1 MANFDEFDAESQ
13 ALLNN
18 LQQSNKFLSFED
30 LNKGFP
36 DNETFNSFSARRT
49 FDHISRERAEN
60 SFFGT
65 ESIFNEKKEGEFIYR
80 YINKT
85 LLAED
90 IIYYTQKK
98 SIMKYRVF
106 KYNDGVK
113 FSEYIII
120 DNEEYDVKTEINM
133 LSGYIDFSQN
143 PIFRF
148 SFNLKE
154 QKANFQILYEFKEYK
169 NSADVN
175 RIAIKLTFDK
185 YIDFEF
191 FLNKLGKQII
201 EKSKI
206 NIENEFTKAFLLAN
220 KKSEI
225 LDFIYETAPDF
236 VLISRDVKLLF
247 EDLKLLSSKTI
258 DSLGT
263 NENISI
269 TNIIDAINKKNIY
282 EKKWFFDQINSNPE
296 AIRMLFEKLNKKHIE
311 KIIFLTSSIG
321 YNFWKKDELKKA
333 WDYTIDYSE
342 FKAFKSSERNYYD
355 SYTLYTG
362 FAYYLKDKKRYKVG
376 TAIFGYNDSSSL
388 LPDLSREIGPNDL
401 KLPFEPM
408 RLKLEKGELY
418 IPCFVAEYF
427 TNKKIDEEWWT
438 ILNNFVPL
446 ILIETTAAVRG
457 ASVIS
462 KLFSSGKKIK
472 TIDELILFL
481 DKVDESVLAT
491 DLEKVGI
498 EVLFRGTTRNV
509 QGELFAGNT
518 NSILNGTSTSTDPIR
533 AVIFGIESSS
543 KPGTKGVL
551 QIYVPKD
558 LKGLN
563 LLAPNRRI
571 NIELEVIVNTSPEN
585 LSNFTMKE
593 IPIEEARKLV
603 NEMYGV
609 DIPKT
614 ITNNTFPNSEFLLK
628 ETKKLTPKESLQFYN
643 KIIK

>member
-1 MANFDEFDAESQ
+1 MSNNIFTDYSDFEEQYQDELKEMKVLDFDSLKNN
-13 ALLNN
+13 ALKSSN
-18 LQQSNKFLSFED
+18 LHTTKTAREISNEIAMD
-30 LNKGFP
+30 TP
-36 DNETFNSFSARRT
+36 
-49 FDHISRERAEN
+49 
-60 SFFGT
+60 FG
-65 ESIFNEKKEGEFIYR
+65 KKSLFYKAKDGEFIYR

-85 LLAED
+85 LLIED
-90 IIYYTQKK
+90 IVYYTQKK
-98 SIMKYRVF
+98 SVLKYGVF
-106 KYNDGVK
+106 KYNDGIT
-113 FSEYIII
+113 FSDYIII
-120 DNEEYDVKTEINM
+120 DNEEYDVETEINL

-154 QKANFQILYEFKEYK
+154 QKAHFRILYEFKEFK
-169 NSADVN
+169 NSADIN
-175 RIAIKLTFDK
+175 RIAIKLTFNK
-185 YIDFEF
+185 YIDLEI

-201 EKSKI
+201 EKSKT
-206 NIENEFTKAFLLAN
+206 NIKNEFTRAFLLAN
-220 KKSEI
+220 KKSEV

-236 VLISRDVKLLF
+236 VLVSRDVKLLL
-247 EDLKLLSSKTI
+247 EDLKLLSSNAI
-258 DSLGT
+258 DSIGT
-263 NENISI
+263 NENISV
-269 TNIIDAINKKNIY
+269 TNIIDAINKKDIY
-282 EKKWFFDQINSNPE
+282 EKKWFYDQINSNPE
-296 AIRMLFEKLNKKHIE
+296 TIRILFEKLNKKYIE

-321 YNFWKKDELKKA
+321 YNFWTKNELKEA

-342 FKAFKSSERNYYD
+342 FKAFKSNERNYYD

-376 TAIFGYNDSSSL
+376 TAIFGFNDNNSL

-408 RLKLEKGELY
+408 RLKLEKGDLY

-446 ILIETTAAVRG
+446 ILVETTAAVRG

-481 DKVDESVLAT
+481 DKVDESVLAS

-498 EVLFRGTTRNV
+498 EVLFRGTTRNA

-518 NSILNGTSTSTDPIR
+518 NSIANGASTSTDPIR

-551 QIYVPKD
+551 QVYLPKD
-558 LKGLN
+558 LKGIN
-563 LLAPNRRI
+563 LQAPQRGRFDL
-571 NIELEVIVNTSPEN
+571 ELEVIVNTSPEK
-585 LSNFTMKE
+585 LSNFAIQE
-593 IPIEEARKLV
+593 IPIEDARKLV
-603 NEMYGV
+603 EEVYGV
-609 DIPKT
+609 SLDTRMGRASADIALDS
-614 ITNNTFPNSEFLLK
+614 N
-628 ETKKLTPKESLQFYN
+628 KKLTPKEALEFYK
-643 KIIK
+643 KIIN